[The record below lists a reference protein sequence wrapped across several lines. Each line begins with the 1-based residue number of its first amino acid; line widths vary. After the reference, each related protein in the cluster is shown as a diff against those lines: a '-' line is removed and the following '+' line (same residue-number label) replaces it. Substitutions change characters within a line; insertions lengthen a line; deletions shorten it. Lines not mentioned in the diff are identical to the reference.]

1 MRREAYILSP
11 RRTINV
17 MAKYELLS
25 AKHLFLEMTFKI
37 IISGVSGRIGTQ
49 VLEQALR
56 HPSVSSIIA
65 LSRRP
70 LPELARHEHV
80 KVVILE
86 DFNVYPESVIARLSG
101 ADGCIW

>member
-1 MRREAYILSP
+1 
-11 RRTINV
+11 
-17 MAKYELLS
+17 
-25 AKHLFLEMTFKI
+25 MTFKI

-56 HPSVSSIIA
+56 NPSVSSIIA

-70 LPELARHEHV
+70 LPELARYMHIE
-80 KVVILE
+80 VVILE
-86 DFNVYPESVIARLSG
+86 DFNVYSESVVAKLSG